1 MTSVASSASEARSVC
16 FQGAEM
22 SLEQALDTVI
32 RDSQACLNSLQESL
46 HNLAALEE
54 QEIDEDDDFK
64 GAVEL
69 EDRTVDLVEMMTHL
83 LKELVP
89 IAADIRGSCPK
100 SSREWYVAHKASV
113 KERRAREKAA
123 RRAEE
128 SKASASSMILT

>member
-46 HNLAALEE
+46 RNLAALEE

-69 EDRTVDLVEMMTHL
+69 EDRTVDLVDMMSHH

-100 SSREWYVAHKASV
+100 SSREWYVAHKADV
-113 KERRAREKAA
+113 KERRAREKAS
-123 RRAEE
+123 RRAE
-128 SKASASSMILT
+128 A